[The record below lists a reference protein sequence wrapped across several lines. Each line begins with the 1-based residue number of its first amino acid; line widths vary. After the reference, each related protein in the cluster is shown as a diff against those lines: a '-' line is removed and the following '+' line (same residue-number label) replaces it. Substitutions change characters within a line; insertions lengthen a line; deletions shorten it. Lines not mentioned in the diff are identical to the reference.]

1 VRQHADRLAT
11 PAHPRGFVALVYHGA
26 PMPPS
31 ALNPDS
37 RLTLAFLAA
46 LVALGPL
53 SVDMYLPAM
62 PAMQAAFDTDIVS
75 MHLTLSAYLW
85 GFALFHLFC
94 GPLADRYGR
103 KPVLIA
109 GTGLFVAASAGC
121 ALAGSIEELTLFR
134 FIQGIG
140 ACVGPT
146 LARTIT
152 RDVFGPRGAAR
163 ALSLIA
169 MLMALA
175 PAVAPGL
182 GGIMLRYVEW
192 PSVFVFLGL
201 YGLAVLWIVLVYLP
215 ETLRSPQSLLPA
227 NIAANYL
234 LLIRDPVFLPVAC
247 ASALVYSGLMAYLA
261 SSGFVFI
268 TMLGVPVEFFG
279 LIFLSSVFGY
289 MGGSAVSA
297 RLAAKR
303 PPATVLLGGGL
314 LAAAS
319 TVIML
324 VWHLWL
330 PTSILALIV
339 PMSFYAAALGLVLPQ
354 AMAMAMEHFPHIAAT
369 NSSLFGFLQMGL
381 SAVITAAVGGVLVTS
396 PLPMILTMAA
406 IQLLAVA
413 LIIWGRAKQSTL
425 PGSADT

>member
-1 VRQHADRLAT
+1 
-11 PAHPRGFVALVYHGA
+11 
-26 PMPPS
+26 MPP
-31 ALNPDS
+31 ATLNPDS

-85 GFALFHLFC
+85 GFAVFHLVC

-103 KPVLIA
+103 KPILIA
-109 GTGLFVAASAGC
+109 GTGLFVAASLGC
-121 ALAGSIEELTLFR
+121 ALAASVEELTLYR

-169 MLMALA
+169 LLMALA

-192 PSVFVFLGL
+192 PSVFVFLGA
-201 YGLAVLWIVLVYLP
+201 YGIAVLWIVIAYIP
-215 ETLRSPQSLLPA
+215 ETLGEPQSLRPA

-247 ASALVYSGLMAYLA
+247 ASALVYAGLMAYLA

-268 TMLGVPVEFFG
+268 TMLGVPVAYFG

-297 RLAAKR
+297 RLAAR
-303 PPATVLLGGGL
+303 HPPATVLLGGGL

-324 VWHLWL
+324 IGHLLL
-330 PTSILALIV
+330 PTSILALIL
-339 PMSFYAAALGLVLPQ
+339 PMAFYAAALGLVLPQ
-354 AMAMAMEHFPHIAAT
+354 AMAMAMEHFPQIAAT

-381 SAVITAAVGGVLVTS
+381 SAVITAGVGGVLTES
-396 PLPMILTMAA
+396 PLPMILTMTATQ
-406 IQLLAVA
+406 ILAVL
-413 LIIWGRAKQSTL
+413 LILRGRAQQPRL
-425 PGSADT
+425 PYTTDA